1 MGGGGVGG
9 GRRDGRFWSV
19 GAIRFFPTDIKQGR
33 YFLMPLTIP
42 CSWRQVSCGCV
53 PQCTLESKHRTQMA
67 QVTAKIWFMIIGLV
81 SFVLGSI
88 FLTAYFLSPGPPN
101 PSSINN
107 DYGDQMHSN
116 TYPDRQLHCRLG
128 PCWWDLEGS
137 FFFVR
142 LVHFCKLIVAHDS
155 YYSD

>member
-1 MGGGGVGG
+1 
-9 GRRDGRFWSV
+9 
-19 GAIRFFPTDIKQGR
+19 
-33 YFLMPLTIP
+33 MPLTIP

-101 PSSINN
+101 PPSINN

-116 TYPDRQLHCRLG
+116 TYPDRQAALPFG
-128 PCWWDLEGS
+128 A
-137 FFFVR
+137 V
-142 LVHFCKLIVAHDS
+142 LVGFGGLILLCQACAFLQADCCP
-155 YYSD
+155 